1 MKKLVFLI
9 LPLLFCFLPKT
20 ILADDYKLPAKSGIA
35 FEVSTG
41 KILYEKNAKKTL
53 PIASLSK
60 ILTTYLVYK
69 EVQSGNL
76 SWDTPV
82 KISNY
87 PYELTTNYS
96 ISNVPLDA
104 RQYTVE
110 ELLTAMLVTN
120 ANSPAIALA
129 EKIAGTEP
137 LFVDKMKKQL
147 QEWKIH
153 KADLVNASGL
163 SNEQLGNHI
172 YPNSQKDAE
181 NKMSALD
188 LAIVT
193 RHLLLDYP
201 QVLELTKKPA
211 ATFRGDQI
219 FSYNFLLEGMPNH
232 RKGANGLF
240 VAFSEN
246 NGASLITSST
256 ENKMSVVS
264 IIINTEKSKDD
275 KLAHF
280 TTANTL
286 LDNIAQ
292 KYEPVTLLEKGQH
305 LKNKDFP
312 VTDSPMK
319 HISLISDKTLTI
331 IQKRGTTTTTD
342 LVIRPLQKEFR
353 APIKQNQKLA
363 TASYKDSDRI
373 GIGYLGDSPQV
384 SLSAQQRAPR
394 SFFLKVWWNHL
405 VTYVNENL

>member
-1 MKKLVFLI
+1 MLS
-9 LPLLFCFLPKT
+9 LLFCFLPKA
-20 ILADDYKLPAKSGIA
+20 ILAEDYKLPAKSGIA

-41 KILYEKNAKKTL
+41 KILYEKDAKKTL

-60 ILTTYLVYK
+60 VLTTYLVYK

-82 KISNY
+82 RISNY
-87 PYELTTNYS
+87 PYELTANYS

-104 RQYTVE
+104 RQYTVK

-137 LFVDKMKKQL
+137 LFVDKMQKQL

-153 KADLVNASGL
+153 KANLVNASGL

-193 RHLLLDYP
+193 RHLLQDFP
-201 QVLELTKKPA
+201 QVLELTKKPV
-211 ATFRGDQI
+211 ATFRGDHI
-219 FSYNFLLEGMPNH
+219 FSYNFLLEGMPTH
-232 RKGANGLF
+232 RIGANGLF

-246 NGASLITSST
+246 NGASLITSSI

-264 IIINTEKSKDD
+264 IILNTEEVKDD

-280 TTANTL
+280 ATANTL

-292 KYEPVTLLEKGQH
+292 KYEPVTLLEKGQL
-305 LKNKDFP
+305 LKNKSLA
-312 VTDSPMK
+312 VIDSPVK
-319 HISLISDKTLTI
+319 QVSLTSDKSLTV
-331 IQKRGTTTTTD
+331 IQQRGATKKTD
-342 LVIRPLQKEFR
+342 LVISPLQKERR

-373 GIGYLGDSPQV
+373 GIGYLDNPPQV
-384 SLSAQQRAPR
+384 FLTAQQQAPR

>member
-1 MKKLVFLI
+1 MKKLALLI
-9 LPLLFCFLPKT
+9 LPLLFYFLPKVT
-20 ILADDYKLPAKSGIA
+20 LAEAYKLPAKSGIA

-41 KILYEKNAKKTL
+41 KILYEKDAKKKL

-60 ILTTYLVYK
+60 VLTTYLVYK

-87 PYELTTNYS
+87 PYELTANYS

-129 EKIAGTEP
+129 EKISGTEP
-137 LFVDKMKKQL
+137 LFVDKMQKQL
-147 QEWKIH
+147 RDWKIH
-153 KADLVNASGL
+153 KANLVNASGL

-193 RHLLLDYP
+193 RHLLQDFP

-211 ATFRGDQI
+211 ATFRDDRI

-232 RKGANGLF
+232 RIGANGLF

-246 NGASLITSST
+246 NGASLITSSI

-264 IIINTEKSKDD
+264 IILNTEEVKDN

-292 KYEPVTLLEKGQH
+292 KYEPVTLLRKGQI
-305 LKNKDFP
+305 LKNKTLP
-312 VTDSPMK
+312 VIDSPIK
-319 HISLISDKTLTI
+319 QVSLTSDKTLTV
-331 IQKRGTTTTTD
+331 IQKRGTTTNTD
-342 LVIRPLQKEFR
+342 LVISPLQKECR
-353 APIKQNQKLA
+353 APIKQKQKLA
-363 TASYKDSDRI
+363 TASFKDSDRI
-373 GIGYLGDSPQV
+373 GIGYLGDTPQV
-384 SLSAQQRAPR
+384 FLRAQQRVPR